1 MSSERDAL
9 TRYRE
14 QTAITPA
21 QAKANLVATRERTR
35 AQLAALE
42 EELSVVVSWREVVRR
57 HPVATLVGA
66 FAIGFTLSQL
76 WRRR

>member
-1 MSSERDAL
+1 MSDDAL
-9 TRYRE
+9 TRYR
-14 QTAITPA
+14 APISSLTPA
-21 QAKANLVATRERTR
+21 QARAELVATRERAR

-42 EELSVVVSWREVVRR
+42 AELKAVISWREVVRR

-66 FAIGFTLSQL
+66 FALGLTLSQL